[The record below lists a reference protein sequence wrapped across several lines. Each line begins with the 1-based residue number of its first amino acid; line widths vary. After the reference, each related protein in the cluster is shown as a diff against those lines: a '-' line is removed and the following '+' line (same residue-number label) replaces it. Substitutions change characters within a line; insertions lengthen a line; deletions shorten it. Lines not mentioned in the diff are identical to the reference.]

1 MNLWSLLERAAS
13 LWPERAATVA
23 GAGAARTERFWR
35 EVRGRCAGLAA
46 RFTELGAVGDQRVAV
61 LCANSPAYLETYL
74 ACAGAGA
81 VLCPLNTRLGRPELE
96 AILEQAAPRVL
107 VADAAHRE
115 LARVLLGPGTHL
127 VDAEAER
134 AARPTWRPV
143 TRSADDLAQLYF
155 TSGTTGRP
163 KGVMLTHGN
172 VAAHA
177 LAAVA
182 ELRLDEA
189 DVWAHVAPMFHLAD
203 AWATFAVT
211 WVGGRHVFLPHF
223 EAGPALDLLREE
235 SVTITNLVPTMLVRV
250 VEEARSRGLPP
261 RSLALRL
268 LLSGGAPIA
277 PEVVARI
284 EEVLGCPYAQT
295 YGMTET
301 SPYLTISLLDGRQ
314 RDLPL
319 EEQRR
324 LRART
329 GRPFLGIE
337 LEVVDDAGA
346 PVPRDD
352 RSVGEIRVRGAHV
365 SPGYW
370 NRPEETAA
378 AFRDGWLYTGD
389 LAVVDAAG
397 SVNIVDRRKDMI
409 LTGGENV
416 YSIEV
421 ENALH
426 EHPAV
431 LEAAVFARPD
441 PEWGERVC
449 AAVVLRPGASA
460 SAGELVEHCRTL
472 LAGYKCPRELELRA
486 ELPRTGSGKIT
497 KRALREEGARP
508 GSAIAGA
515 APPPDGV

>member
-1 MNLWSLLERAAS
+1 MIVNVWNLLAETAARTPERPALRRAGDAWTYAETRERALALAAS
-13 LWPERAATVA
+13 LRDAGVARGDRVGCLMHNDREHLLAYFAFAA
-23 GAGAARTERFWR
+23 
-35 EVRGRCAGLAA
+35 
-46 RFTELGAVGDQRVAV
+46 
-61 LCANSPAYLETYL
+61 
-74 ACAGAGA
+74 AGA
-81 VLCPLNTRLGRPELE
+81 VLVSLNTRLTAAEQRG
-96 AILEQAAPRVL
+96 ILAHAGARWL
-107 VADAAHRE
+107 VHDAAH
-115 LARVLLGPGTHL
+115 A
-127 VDAEAER
+127 AR
-134 AARPTWRPV
+134 AAELDVAPITPPDARLASFDV
-143 TRSADDLAQLYF
+143 TLAADHQPAQLYY
-155 TSGTTGRP
+155 TSGTTGEP
-163 KGVMLTHGN
+163 KGVVLTHAN
-172 VAAHA
+172 VTTHA
-177 LAAVA
+177 RTAIA
-182 ELRLDEA
+182 ELSLSERDT
-189 DVWAHVAPMFHLAD
+189 WAHIAPMFHLAD
-203 AWATFAVT
+203 AWATFAISA
-211 WVGGRHVFLPHF
+211 VGGAHVFLPQF
-223 EAGPALDLLREE
+223 APRAALDLLCDER
-235 SVTITNLVPTMLVRV
+235 VTITNLVPTMLNLMVK
-250 VEEARSRGLPP
+250 EPGAAERSY
-261 RSLALRL
+261 ALRTM
-268 LLSGGAPIA
+268 LSGGAPIA
-277 PEVVARI
+277 PDVVRRI
-284 EEVLGCPYAQT
+284 LATFGCDYVQT

-441 PEWGERVC
+441 AQWGERVC